1 MWRLHQVAPVAPTIC
16 QDQLYDMVHG
26 QVAPPTSSP
35 PPPCPP
41 DTSPT
46 RLCTGFANPGAGRSN
61 ALNIA
66 ERLGLDPTIVA
77 AARSRLG
84 AGVAASNAA
93 IGRLELVAAQVEG
106 ERLAAWAVEQQLAA
120 LQVGWP
126 GGSGVLL
133 EMLVRNSCVF
143 YTC

>member
-1 MWRLHQVAPVAPTIC
+1 L
-16 QDQLYDMVHG
+16 
-26 QVAPPTSSP
+26 
-35 PPPCPP
+35 
-41 DTSPT
+41 
-46 RLCTGFANPGAGRSN
+46 ANPAAGRSN

-66 ERLGLDPTIVA
+66 ERLGLDPSIVS